1 MLYCSLKS
9 GVLYPFI
16 PPKPLY
22 LLHIPVLHSPV
33 MVRFRAIHHFSEQH
47 TTVLRVL
54 QLACLPSDEPVFPS
68 DGVWW
73 LGRESSSNQ
82 PVAFGLVQPSQQ
94 WRDTAYLARAGVLPA
109 WRGQGLQRRLIGLR
123 ERYARKQGFVWMIS
137 DTTDNV
143 PSSNNLIKAGYKL
156 LEPSAPW
163 ANTDSHYW
171 AKKLTTD

>member
-1 MLYCSLKS
+1 VLYCSLKS

-22 LLHIPVLHSPV
+22 LLHIPVLHSPA

-73 LGRESSSNQ
+73 LGRDTSSNQ
-82 PVAFGLVQPSQQ
+82 PVAFGLVQPSNQ

-123 ERYARKQGFVWMIS
+123 ERYARKKGFVWMIS

-163 ANTDSHYW
+163 ANTDSLYW
-171 AKKLTTD
+171 AKKLS